1 MLSLGISSS
10 VHLCLLQETLLLGFC
25 VGATLLGGRGKA
37 QLVGLRGCCRAAA
50 ATAASRAS
58 SVSGLAQRSSLCG
71 AMQRWLCLH
80 RLLCAWLRVVQG
92 RSQMTVLVRGAVQAL
107 SCRSDTVVVRKCKGP
122 APGPGIVCLRG
133 YLHVCCSYRCLHFM
147 DRDGE

>member
-1 MLSLGISSS
+1 MLSLCISSS
-10 VHLCLLQETLLLGFC
+10 EHLCLLQETLLLGSC
-25 VGATLLGGRGKA
+25 VGATPLGGRGKA

-58 SVSGLAQRSSLCG
+58 SVSRLAQSSGLCG
-71 AMQRWLCLH
+71 AVQRRLCPH

-107 SCRSDTVVVRKCKGP
+107 SCRRDTVLVRKCKGP
-122 APGPGIVCLRG
+122 GTACLRG
-133 YLHVCCSYRCLHFM
+133 RPHVCCSYRCLRFM
-147 DRDGE
+147 DGDGE